1 MIRPLDIAIATK
13 QNWANLVSILD
24 RDGEIGDV
32 LWVETPTARKAKWSQ
47 GCSEILR
54 REHRVVL
61 TPVEVSREAEGD
73 PSILAACLD
82 GQIDRGRELR
92 LHLNGGTKLM
102 QAVLSELA
110 GPASI
115 WHYVD
120 GQRFHTR
127 QGGQWSHRPLRLRP
141 NLSDILLSYGFEKRD
156 PGQQRLQLAGDLKV
170 GGELHRAFMD
180 KQARDYP
187 DLAQGQRAGRW
198 MGFSKNLEWLI
209 VFLEQE
215 GHASIPDRLREIL
228 KSPALL
234 DDLFRAFHDK
244 EVKRIGEQESQI
256 RSLWFSFKKNLEWV
270 SEVKNTWLHAPTGPS
285 PAAIEFETQ
294 VADTLDRIR
303 ERWGVAET
311 LRNLHLFPKGS
322 DFSVAEL
329 DAVWV
334 LPGGQVAIFECKL
347 GTQDDKAGFRITL
360 RSRAKAYEE
369 ALGIHARPFLV
380 LPARPASNPKYLQPI
395 LQDMAEAA
403 EDLGWKILLVPK
415 EDQVG
420 TSLEPFGVLR
430 SLEDQLAD
438 SLPV

>member
-1 MIRPLDIAIATK
+1 MTKPLDIAIATK

-24 RDGEIGDV
+24 RDGEIGEV

-54 REHRVVL
+54 REHRAVL
-61 TPVEVSREAEGD
+61 APVELTKEAEGD
-73 PSILAACLD
+73 PSAFAACLD
-82 GQIDRGRELR
+82 GRIDRSRELR

-102 QAVLSELA
+102 QAVLSEMA
-110 GPASI
+110 GAGSI

-127 QGGQWSHRPLRLRP
+127 QSGRWSHRPLHLRP
-141 NLSDILLSYGFEKRD
+141 SLSDILLSYGFEKRE

-170 GGELHRAFMD
+170 GGDLHRAFMD
-180 KQARDYP
+180 KQARDFP

-215 GHASIPDRLREIL
+215 GHANIPDRLREIL
-228 KSPALL
+228 KDQALL
-234 DDLFRAFHDK
+234 DGLFKAFHAK
-244 EVKRIGEQESQI
+244 EVQRIGENENQI

-270 SEVKNTWLHAPTGPS
+270 SEVRNTWINAQTGPS
-285 PAAIEFETQ
+285 PAAIEFETR
-294 VADTLDRIR
+294 VADTLNQIR
-303 ERWGVAET
+303 GKWGVDET
-311 LRNLHLFPKGS
+311 LRNLHIFPKGS

-329 DAVWV
+329 DAVWA
-334 LPGGQVAIFECKL
+334 LPGGQVAVFECKL

-369 ALGIHARPFLV
+369 ALGLHARPFLV
-380 LPARPASNPKYLQPI
+380 LPARPASNPKFLQPM
-395 LQDMAEAA
+395 LQDMADAA
-403 EDLGWKILLVPK
+403 EDLGWKILLVPT
-415 EDQVG
+415 EDQIG
-420 TSLEPFGVLR
+420 KTLEPFGELR
-430 SLEDQLAD
+430 SLEDQLAEL
-438 SLPV
+438 LPA